1 VTGSTRPTRPARGAL
16 ERPSVERS
24 IPWREKRLITQ
35 LPFWDLEDG
44 VLETRNRVL
53 EVGLKLILPDSD
65 FISDEG
71 LYDLSDTYAHVLR
84 ALTPQGERARM
95 ITEVVTARKETSPLP
110 AYLEGCT
117 TELPLLRDLAL
128 SRHAALE
135 AAFYSGAVRETNT
148 YLCVTVSDFKAPG
161 LQPFFEDEWPAVRDR
176 ALEVRSRLEHALHSV
191 GVGVEPMDSQDI
203 FALIWRYLNPGLHP
217 APAPRFKPLGSRV
230 LKGLSR
236 KAVQNFPELAV
247 DTLRAQ
253 LLSSEVDNENP
264 AFLRVGSKFL
274 ASLSMTGL
282 PDQTL
287 FSRIDR
293 VFPPSGAFYLVTDV
307 QHPRQAK
314 AQRTL
319 INQAK
324 WALGFGQGMTGRARA
339 KQQEGA
345 VEEMQAEEKHIMK
358 VGLTC
363 LVLADDKHE
372 LQTLKRDVLGE
383 LQMLS
388 GMRVAADGFDAF
400 EQFMAC
406 LPFSAR
412 ASRHQRTTFDDTAK
426 NLMPTRAAWRG
437 SRNPVSVFGNRHG
450 GLVPFDALDERASGK
465 HMIILGGTRTGK
477 SFGAQAVMMD
487 FLKRG
492 DYLCVLDRGNSW
504 DGLVQAAGGSVTTI
518 DPGASSLNP
527 FDLEPGELTPS
538 PSSAG
543 VMAGIVAEMLGEST
557 PDERS
562 LIPHAIAQAFEM
574 SHHQSGGVTHTNPV
588 LLSSVVRRLENLNRI
603 GDSNLLEPERQ
614 IARALARRLQGWIG
628 ETPLGSFV
636 DRPSTV
642 DASSPVM
649 SFETLRLKDNPQLQS
664 VTMMMLSNLLLRW
677 VTRDVRQR
685 KRIVVEELQAM
696 MDSPA
701 AVETTAML
709 FSTAAKYNTAMTV
722 INQGAQVFDHPS
734 TAGIL
739 ENANFYLLFRMTD
752 DRDRRI
758 LQERLGLSNRM
769 LETISTLTSVPGV
782 YSEALVII
790 RRDDSLLEGGVVRI
804 QTSPLEYWTYTSS
817 SDDKARREDAIRVHG
832 GDQRAALWALA
843 SDWKVIGG

>member
-1 VTGSTRPTRPARGAL
+1 M
-16 ERPSVERS
+16 
-24 IPWREKRLITQ
+24 ITQ
-35 LPFWDLEDG
+35 LPYWDLEDG

-71 LYDLSDTYAHVLR
+71 LCDLAETYAHVLR

-95 ITEVVTARKETSPLP
+95 ITEVITASKVSSPLP

-117 TELPLLRDLAL
+117 TDLPLLRDLAL

-135 AAFYSGAVRETNT
+135 AAFSSGAVRETNT
-148 YLCVTVSDFKAPG
+148 YLSLTVSDFKAPG
-161 LQPFFEDEWPAVRDR
+161 LQPFFEDEWPAVRNR
-176 ALEVRSRLEHALHSV
+176 ALEVRSRLEHALKSV

-203 FALIWRYLNPGLHP
+203 FNVIWRYLNPGLHP
-217 APAPRFKPLGSRV
+217 APAPRYKPLRSRT

-236 KAVQNFPELAV
+236 TAVAQFPELSV

-253 LLSSEVDNENP
+253 LLSSEIDNENP

-282 PDQTL
+282 PDHTL
-287 FSRIDR
+287 FSKIDR
-293 VFPPSGAFYLVTDV
+293 VFPPSGTFYLVTDV
-307 QHPRQAK
+307 QHPRQPK
-314 AQRTL
+314 AQNAL

-324 WALGFGQGMTGRARA
+324 WALGMTKGMGRAKA
-339 KQQEGA
+339 EQQELA
-345 VEEMQAEEKHIMK
+345 VHEMQAEEKHIMK

-363 LVLADDKHE
+363 LVLADDKAD

-383 LQMLS
+383 LQMLT
-388 GMRVAADGFDAF
+388 GMRVAADGFDAL

-412 ASRHQRTTFDDTAK
+412 VSRHQRTTFDDTAK

-437 SRNPVSVFGNRHG
+437 SKNPVSVFSNRHG
-450 GLVPFDALDERASGK
+450 GLVSFDALDERASGK
-465 HMIILGGTRTGK
+465 HMVILGGTRTGK

-492 DYLCVLDRGNSW
+492 DHLCVLDRGNSW
-504 DGLVQAAGGSVTTI
+504 DQLVQAAGGTVTTI
-518 DPGASSLNP
+518 DPGASSINP
-527 FDLEPGELTPS
+527 FDLEPGELAPS

-543 VMAGIVAEMLGEST
+543 VMAGIVAQMLGEST
-557 PDERS
+557 SDERS
-562 LIPHAIAQAFEM
+562 LIPHAIQQAFEM
-574 SHHQSGGVTHTNPV
+574 SHHQSAGVTHQSTV

-603 GDSNLLEPERQ
+603 GDRNLSGPERE
-614 IARALARRLQGWIG
+614 IALALARRLQGWIG
-628 ETPLGSFV
+628 ETPLGSFI
-636 DRPSTV
+636 DRE
-642 DASSPVM
+642 SSVNANAGVM

-685 KRIVVEELQAM
+685 KRIVVEELRAM

-701 AVETTAML
+701 AIETTAML

-739 ENANFYLLFRMTD
+739 ENASFYLLFRMTD

-758 LQERLGLSNRM
+758 LQERLGLSDRM
-769 LETISTLTSVPGV
+769 LETVRSLTSVPGV
-782 YSEALVII
+782 YSEALAII

-817 SDDKARREDAIRVHG
+817 WEDKARREDAILAHG
-832 GDQRAALWALA
+832 GDRRAALWALA
-843 SDWKVIGG
+843 SDWKVIG